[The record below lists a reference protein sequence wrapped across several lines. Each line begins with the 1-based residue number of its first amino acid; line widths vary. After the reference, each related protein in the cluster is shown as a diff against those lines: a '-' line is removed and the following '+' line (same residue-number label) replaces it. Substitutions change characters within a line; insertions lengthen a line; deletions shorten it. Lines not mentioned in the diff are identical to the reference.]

1 MSCNVTDVTWPD
13 MTWHDVMWCMY
24 VCVWMCLFMIYDTHV
39 FHFKE
44 KTIGYL
50 HAPACTSITFH
61 HHEIVHPPWKCWTL
75 RWNDILTG
83 VISLVKS
90 FDPSR
95 ILSPKSLPCR
105 FVVVGH
111 QHMPCTLAQVTALW
125 LSHNKMLV
133 GFSAPGPSWNPKWHR
148 QSLRSNWHNE
158 SKNS

>member
-1 MSCNVTDVTWPD
+1 MSCNVTDVTWHD
-13 MTWHDVMWCMY
+13 MTWREVMWCMY
-24 VCVWMCLFMIYDTHV
+24 VCVCMCLFMIYDTHV
-39 FHFKE
+39 FISKKNNCIFTCSCMHV
-44 KTIGYL
+44 
-50 HAPACTSITFH
+50 H

-75 RWNDILTG
+75 RWDDILTG
-83 VISLVKS
+83 VKSLVTS

-148 QSLRSNWHNE
+148 QSLRRNWQNE